1 MKKVFLRTFMSN
13 HLPEKNYQGSER
25 SIPESEKKV
34 PEMERPEI
42 EEFKKRVEELEA
54 QLKKEK
60 APEEKEKIVKQ
71 EIETYLRKMQKMPTF
86 AAPKVVRDE
95 AKEIKKFP
103 STQQVGAL
111 VSLVFDK
118 GLHEAISAA
127 KSLNNPAVLD
137 EFHDIL
143 IDRYYQ
149 ILIEKG
155 ILKNL

>member
-1 MKKVFLRTFMSN
+1 MPD
-13 HLPEKNYQGSER
+13 LPSEQDYKA
-25 SIPESEKKV
+25 PEEGLPGKETPQV
-34 PEMERPEI
+34 EGVEI
-42 EEFKKRVEELEA
+42 EQLKEKVEQLET
-54 QLKKEK
+54 QLKKER
-60 APEEKEKIVKQ
+60 APEEREKIVKQ
-71 EIETYLRKMQKMPTF
+71 EIEKYLTKMQKMPTF

-118 GLHEAISAA
+118 GLHEAISVA

-143 IDRYYQ
+143 VDRYYQ
-149 ILIEKG
+149 ILVEKR

>member
-1 MKKVFLRTFMSN
+1 MPDLPSEQDYSVPEQGP
-13 HLPEKNYQGSER
+13 PEKGFSQTEQPD
-25 SIPESEKKV
+25 IEQLKEK
-34 PEMERPEI
+34 
-42 EEFKKRVEELEA
+42 VEQLEA
-54 QLKKEK
+54 QLKKER

-71 EIETYLRKMQKMPTF
+71 EIEKYLTKMQKMPTF

-95 AKEIKKFP
+95 TKEIKKFP

-118 GLHEAISAA
+118 GLKEAISVA
-127 KSLNNPAVLD
+127 KDLNNPAVLD

-143 IDRYYQ
+143 IDRYYK